1 MIYQIAYL
9 FFENRS
15 HNKLE
20 YNASTAHEERERERE
35 RDQGSHGG
43 KTELVFD
50 GQSSTSHGFWGWLG
64 FIFSFYLE
72 QC

>member
-35 RDQGSHGG
+35 RERDIWEAMEARLNWS
-43 KTELVFD
+43 LMVNLRLAM
-50 GQSSTSHGFWGWLG
+50 GFGVG
-64 FIFSFYLE
+64 
-72 QC
+72 

>member
-20 YNASTAHEERERERE
+20 YNASTAHEEREREI
-35 RDQGSHGG
+35 SG
-43 KTELVFD
+43 KPWRQD
-50 GQSSTSHGFWGWLG
+50 
-64 FIFSFYLE
+64 
-72 QC
+72 

>member
-35 RDQGSHGG
+35 REREISG
-43 KTELVFD
+43 KPWRQD
-50 GQSSTSHGFWGWLG
+50 
-64 FIFSFYLE
+64 
-72 QC
+72 